1 MYLKLKL
8 KNSKFY
14 NEEDL
19 KNESIRDLNKELEK
33 INIKKNKD
41 NYKFEYKKKKISK
54 NPLIEEYNKF
64 K

>member
-33 INIKKNKD
+33 INFKKNKD
-41 NYKFEYKKKKISK
+41 NDKFEYKKKKNSK

>member
-19 KNESIRDLNKELEK
+19 KNESARDLKNELQK
-33 INIKKNKD
+33 MKNT
-41 NYKFEYKKKKISK
+41 N
-54 NPLIEEYNKF
+54 
-64 K
+64 